1 MADGG
6 DDLRKKESEIGA
18 SLHEGESLR
27 ERAQQAANSFK
38 ESYRAVSD
46 QAGAARD
53 SAYSIVS
60 DLEENVRKNPLLCV
74 LGAFGLGMVLGSVKR
89 R

>member
-1 MADGG
+1 MPEGG
-6 DDLRKKESEIGA
+6 DDLRRRESEIGA
-18 SLHEGESLR
+18 SLHESESLR
-27 ERAQQAANSFK
+27 ERAQQASNSFK

-53 SAYSIVS
+53 SAFSLLS
-60 DLEENVRKNPLLCV
+60 DLEENVRKNPLLCL
-74 LGAFGLGMVLGSVKR
+74 LGALGLGIVLGSMTR